1 MSKRR
6 ISALET
12 ESNQTF
18 NDFYFNIAPGSGP
31 RQIFGTFTSS
41 SDLQDSRVLQRLAN
55 KDTENTPLSEY
66 DSCHID
72 VDPKSVNGF
81 KLADC
86 RGNSRLMMKLVTF
99 NAINCPINISQDLKN
114 NLFWVHDSW
123 DGSSA
128 VQSSTLFWR
137 NTFREYAIP
146 TAYYPDQSSLTSAM
160 TALNADVSFTFDAA
174 TQLLTYTGTKPI
186 ILPFSADFTP
196 EYYQSRGS
204 VGVISSS
211 SVPQNISG
219 PVIVGDP
226 ASAVYDSLVNGV
238 PLPTFY
244 KDPDYVLDYLV
255 TKLGFSSGNSDKIR
269 TYFGYPQRAAF
280 PNTSDTATTAAILAN
295 EQGAMGIVLYPLAK
309 GTVAGNMYGS
319 FNMCNVVCANVDA
332 AIEDENILAS
342 VSVGS
347 QPAYCAFKFDAGF
360 WMPLSNPCGLNKYF
374 RFKLLDLYRRPYR
387 FFVGPPTIQL
397 EVEARNS
404 F

>member
-1 MSKRR
+1 M
-6 ISALET
+6 LET

-31 RQIFGTFTSS
+31 RQIFGTFTSN
-41 SDLQDSRVLQRLAN
+41 SDQDSRVIQRLAN
-55 KDTENTPLSEY
+55 TETENTPLSEY
-66 DSCHID
+66 DSCYID

-81 KLADC
+81 TLSDC
-86 RGNSRLMMKLVTF
+86 RENSRLMMKLVTF
-99 NAINCPINISQDLKN
+99 NAINCPINISKELKN
-114 NLFWVHDSW
+114 NLFWIVDSW
-123 DGSSA
+123 DGSNT
-128 VQSSTLFWR
+128 VESSLLFWR
-137 NTFREYAIP
+137 NTFKEYELP
-146 TAYYPDQSSLTSAM
+146 TAYYPDQFSLTSAM
-160 TALNADVSFTFDAA
+160 TALSSEVKFTFDPA
-174 TQLLTYTGTKPI
+174 TQLLTYTGTKPLV
-186 ILPFSADFTP
+186 LPFSADFTP
-196 EYYQSRGS
+196 EYYQTRSS
-204 VGVISSS
+204 VSVISSS
-211 SVPQNISG
+211 NVPPNVSG

-238 PLPTFY
+238 PVPTY
-244 KDPDYVLDYLV
+244 YRDPDYVLDYLV
-255 TKLGFSSGNSDKIR
+255 TKLGFSSSNSDKIR
-269 TYFGYPQRAAF
+269 TYFGYPQIAGF
-280 PNTSDTATTAAILAN
+280 PNTSDTATTASILAN
-295 EQGAMGIVLYPLAK
+295 NQGAIGIVLYPLAK

-319 FNMCNVVCANVDA
+319 FNMCNVVCSNVDS